1 MLPVCKNVAQ
11 HMQLIVTRPASHSA
25 KREGFN
31 EAETGVHLEK
41 RVRKEGRIWYEKA
54 IRLRGKFIVLK

>member
-1 MLPVCKNVAQ
+1 
-11 HMQLIVTRPASHSA
+11 MQLIVTRPASHSA